1 MREGGGEAREARQL
15 LAVPEK
21 MDNIVMKQRRSRVN
35 VSTNIG
41 DIVIFV

>member
-1 MREGGGEAREARQL
+1 MGGGRSQRGETA

-21 MDNIVMKQRRSRVN
+21 MDNTVMKQRCSRVN